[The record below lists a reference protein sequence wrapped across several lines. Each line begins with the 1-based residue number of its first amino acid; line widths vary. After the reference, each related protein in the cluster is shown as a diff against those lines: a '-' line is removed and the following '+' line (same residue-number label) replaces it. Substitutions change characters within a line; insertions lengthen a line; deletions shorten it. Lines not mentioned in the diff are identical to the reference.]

1 MIKSIIA
8 LLLVGMVAGTAQEA
22 RMTVAEW
29 NRLRPMLRAQGFALL
44 PSVQNEAQM
53 TQDMERYRLALQ
65 QRASKAAVP
74 NTQRLGMG
82 GGPTKKREQSQKV
95 ELRSKIKP

>member
-1 MIKSIIA
+1 MILA
-8 LLLVGMVAGTAQEA
+8 LLSATMVMASSEEK
-22 RMTVAEW
+22 RMSVAEW
-29 NRLRPMLRAQGFALL
+29 NRLRPLLRAQGFSLL
-44 PSVQNEAQM
+44 PSVENEEQM
-53 TQDMERYRLALQ
+53 TQDMERYRRALQ
-65 QRASKAAVP
+65 QRMSKAAVP

>member
-1 MIKSIIA
+1 MRKIA
-8 LLLVGMVAGTAQEA
+8 IRKCAFPRTD
-22 RMTVAEW
+22 
-29 NRLRPMLRAQGFALL
+29 PICSLL
-44 PSVQNEAQM
+44 PSVENEEQM
-53 TQDMERYRLALQ
+53 TQDMERYRRALQ
-65 QRASKAAVP
+65 QRMSKAAVP